1 MHREYESMQN
11 GVRRLR
17 TLDFLQDAS
26 ALCLF
31 SPVDEEGSFLGLL
44 FEKRGII
51 KEDVRAKYLELQ
63 VRRWLRSHLLE
74 QSGLWNPVSLLAL

>member
-17 TLDFLQDAS
+17 TLNFLQDAS

-31 SPVDEEGSFLGLL
+31 SPVDEEGPFLCLF

-51 KEDVRAKYLELQ
+51 QKNVRAENLEL
-63 VRRWLRSHLLE
+63 
-74 QSGLWNPVSLLAL
+74 

>member
-1 MHREYESMQN
+1 MHREYECVQN

-17 TLDFLQDAS
+17 ALDLLQDAS

-31 SPVDEEGSFLGLL
+31 SPVDEEGPFLGLL

-51 KEDVRAKYLELQ
+51 QENMRAKNLELQ
-63 VRRWLRSHLLE
+63 VWRWLRSHLLE
-74 QSGLWNPVSLLAL
+74 QSGL